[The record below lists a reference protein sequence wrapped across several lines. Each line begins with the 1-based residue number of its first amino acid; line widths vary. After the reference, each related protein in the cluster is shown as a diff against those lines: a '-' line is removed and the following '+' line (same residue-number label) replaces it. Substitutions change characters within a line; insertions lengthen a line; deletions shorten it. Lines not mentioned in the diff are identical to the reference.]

1 MTQTRKNRSLKKRL
15 KRTKCNK
22 KYRQMPR
29 RTKNK
34 KHIRPTKKNRGKM
47 CVISGGIGKGI
58 TSVGLNA
65 LDLLNNN
72 IGKIDKDYNIFYD
85 VKYVIDTSYLNDPK
99 NHCKKHGLL
108 SRISGVFQNNEGKD
122 SKVYYKVGDIVHLK
136 EAWNKDLQYNWVIKT
151 VNGKELNIMKK
162 KDGKV
167 DYKVVSTW
175 DVYKNIYSIAFCNT
189 MEKEREETKKLM
201 DQGHVK
207 KKTIFGRFGR
217 DAHRAKVRGSPL
229 MNVNLLAAMFVTSM
243 QILLCKD
250 ENPHITALK
259 ELATVLIKIFFVN
272 IDESERKKIIKNS
285 LSFEKIKIY
294 KGLFEN
300 IKSESSV
307 EEEPIITLEDAEC
320 IRKLDEIAHSAQTNT
335 LRLEEVRLL
344 LMYGTQSNKG
354 ALARIGCLVK
364 VGAWMGLDNINV
376 VLGMIT
382 GLAGGATVC
391 PYMLIPLIF
400 VIMKLATCILDIKLP
415 SVISIAVIG
424 FTGVPD
430 FDLSSLK
437 SLAKTAGNAFKDIV
451 TEVDEAFEDAGDTLN
466 EKIIEVEEINEVEE
480 KIKNEINEFIQEDSE
495 GSEKQ
500 LELEQVNEDEKKTV
514 TSIIPVIPPLSSTQ
528 KRKVK
533 NIEERITDEDSK
545 ILAAQA
551 EIKKSSER
559 FSVWEKSKQIIN
571 NMDDINTASKQIGE
585 LIIMKMSDME
595 MNEDKKKAINNT
607 VKNALLAANC
617 EVSKENCIKDAIPII
632 KDLTNES

>member
-58 TSVGLNA
+58 TSIGLNA

-136 EAWNKDLQYNWVIKT
+136 EAWNKDLQYNWVIET

-250 ENPHITALK
+250 KNPHITALK

-272 IDESERKKIIKNS
+272 IDESERNKIIKNS

-307 EEEPIITLEDAEC
+307 EEEPIILNDAEC
-320 IRKLDEIAHSAQTNT
+320 IRTLDEIAHSAQTNT

-424 FTGVPD
+424 FTGVPE

-451 TEVDEAFEDAGDTLN
+451 TEVDEAFEKFEDIDGELN
-466 EKIIEVEEINEVEE
+466 N
-480 KIKNEINEFIQEDSE
+480 KIKEVKEEINEFIEQDSE
-495 GSEKQ
+495 GSEEQ
-500 LELEQVNEDEKKTV
+500 ELELEEEEEEETV
-514 TSIIPVIPPLSSTQ
+514 TPIISVIPMLSSTQ
-528 KRKVK
+528 KEKVK
-533 NIEERITDEDSK
+533 EIKQRITISEEDSNNMMEK

-551 EIKKSSER
+551 EIKKSSDL
-559 FSVWEKSKQIIN
+559 FSVADESKQIIN
-571 NMDDINTASKQIGE
+571 NMDDIDTASNQIGKS
-585 LIIMKMSDME
+585 IHDKMNGNILVINKTVE
-595 MNEDKKKAINNT
+595 NALKASNC
-607 VKNALLAANC
+607 KNAAD
-617 EVSKENCIKDAIPII
+617 KEECIADVIPII
-632 KDLTNES
+632 KDLTNEPK